1 MWRARCTAA
10 ATPSTRT
17 CRGPRPPSGA
27 PRCPGPSWGCS
38 WCSTSS
44 RASTWGTASRR
55 VPGPGSVDR
64 YLRYYVSN
72 VSLGWHFTMRQF
84 SLLWMSLVTMFSPKL
99 PPTLLCTRWVVGR
112 NMILIYAL
120 STSPEQVK
128 FARQEYP
135 YDTECYPSW
144 SSTNYTEKF
153 LNTILWPY
161 TFMVWWMVAL

>member
-1 MWRARCTAA
+1 MDGCIPIIVTLFRVFAIIYQRSATSSMWRARCTAA

-17 CRGPRPPSGA
+17 CRGRRRPSGA
-27 PRCPGPSWGCS
+27 PRCPGPSWGCRS
-38 WCSTSS
+38 CSTWS
-44 RASTWGTASRR
+44 RASTWGTASLR

-112 NMILIYAL
+112 NIILIYAL
-120 STSPEQVK
+120 STLS
-128 FARQEYP
+128 
-135 YDTECYPSW
+135 DTGQIRPTRVPIRHRVLS
-144 SSTNYTEKF
+144 
-153 LNTILWPY
+153 
-161 TFMVWWMVAL
+161 